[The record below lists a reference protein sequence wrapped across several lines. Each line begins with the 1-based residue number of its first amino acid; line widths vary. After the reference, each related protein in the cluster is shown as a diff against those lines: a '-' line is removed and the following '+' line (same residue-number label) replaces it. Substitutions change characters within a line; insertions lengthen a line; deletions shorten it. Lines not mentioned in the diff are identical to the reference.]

1 MGKWLEKFS
10 AESPVSRTDT
20 ADSMGER
27 PAVSAMAVPHP
38 EVPATPA
45 VTPPLRPGWR
55 IVYRDHQWR
64 LAGGSDDP
72 NHGTVDVCWREGG
85 VWKVRLTDG
94 QQIPLSRV
102 RSVAAIDATGRCA
115 GAWTVREHGYDG
127 QGSRAPVMAT
137 DVPDAPPATPAPQR
151 VVMTL
156 GRVPDAATD
165 WRATW
170 RELAALTYG
179 ITPEDP
185 RLAGVMAALYQCDAA
200 YHNSNRAAFFQVA
213 EQVHRTVAGRD

>member
-72 NHGTVDVCWREGG
+72 DHGTVDVCWREGG

-94 QQIPLSRV
+94 QQIPWNRI
-102 RSVAAIDATGRCA
+102 RSVPAIDATGRCA

-127 QGSRAPVMAT
+127 QGARAPGLAT
-137 DVPDAPPATPAPQR
+137 DVPDAPPAAPAPQR

-156 GRVPDAATD
+156 GTVPDTATN
-165 WRATW
+165 WLTAW
-170 RELAALTYG
+170 RELAALTDG

-185 RLAGVMAALYQCDAA
+185 RFAGVMAALHQCDAA
-200 YHNSNRAAFFQVA
+200 YRDGNGAAFRQAATRARSVV
-213 EQVHRTVAGRD
+213 E

>member
-10 AESPVSRTDT
+10 AERPVSRTDT
-20 ADSMGER
+20 ADIVGER

-45 VTPPLRPGWR
+45 VPPPLRPGWR

-72 NHGTVDVCWREGG
+72 EHGTVDVCWKEQG
-85 VWKVRLTDG
+85 VWQVRLTDG

-102 RSVAAIDATGRCA
+102 RSVAAIDDKGRCSA
-115 GAWTVREHGYDG
+115 AWTVREHGYDG
-127 QGSRAPVMAT
+127 QGSCAPGMAS
-137 DVPDAPPATPAPQR
+137 DVPDEPPAIPAP
-151 VVMTL
+151 L
-156 GRVPDAATD
+156 GTVLDAAVD
-165 WRATW
+165 WRAAW

-179 ITPEDP
+179 ITAEDP
-185 RLAGVMAALYQCDAA
+185 RFAGVMAALHQCDEA
-200 YHNSNRAAFFQVA
+200 YRNDHDAAFRQVA
-213 EQVHRTVAGRD
+213 KQVRSVVDLGIH